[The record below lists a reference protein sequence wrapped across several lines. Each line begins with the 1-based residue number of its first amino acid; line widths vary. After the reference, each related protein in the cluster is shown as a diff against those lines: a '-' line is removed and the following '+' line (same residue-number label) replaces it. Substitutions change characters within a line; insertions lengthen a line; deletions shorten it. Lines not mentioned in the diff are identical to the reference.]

1 MGLLSAQGA
10 QDWHLAPSSLRQ
22 ACRESNEYLT
32 RYKSTTLQSVALGFG
47 LKSTRELGCN
57 TVVGCTV
64 PTHVMELMERWNSL
78 YKEEEEEEEED
89 DEESSKRRKEALRIQ
104 IENEEIVKM
113 ILGKTGLVK

>member
-10 QDWHLAPSSLRQ
+10 QDWHLAPPSLRQ
-22 ACRESNEYLT
+22 ACRESNDYLT
-32 RYKSTTLQSVALGFG
+32 RYRSTTLQSVALGFG

-78 YKEEEEEEEED
+78 YKEEDEEEED
-89 DEESSKRRKEALRIQ
+89 EESRKKRKEALRIQ
-104 IENEEIVKM
+104 IDNEEIVKT